1 MNTGTHI
8 AQLLIEKQAVKIN
21 FEERFTWTSGI
32 QSPIYCDNRLLIG
45 HTDAR
50 KVIVDAFVTQIKSL
64 YPEVQYVA
72 GTATAGIPW
81 AAFVAWELNIPMVY
95 VRSKPKGHGAGR
107 MVEGFMEAKKN
118 VIVVEDLI
126 STGGS
131 SIKSA
136 HALKNEFDSNV
147 LGVMSIFEYGFTSAK
162 EAFLAENL
170 TYHSLSNISYI
181 TKHLELPETEQT
193 ELKIFLEKRA

>member
-1 MNTGTHI
+1 MNTGQHI
-8 AQLLIEKQAVKIN
+8 AQILIEKQAVKLN

-50 KVIVDAFVTQIKSL
+50 KAIVDAFVNKISSM

-95 VRSKPKGHGAGR
+95 VRSKPKSHGAGR
-107 MVEGFMEAKKN
+107 MVEGYIEPKKN
-118 VIVVEDLI
+118 VVVIEDLI

-136 HALKNEFDSNV
+136 HALKNEFNANV
-147 LGVMSIFEYGFTSAK
+147 LGIMSIFEYGFGSTK
-162 EAFLAENL
+162 KAFIAENI

-181 TKHLELPETEQT
+181 TKHLQLPEAEQK
-193 ELKIFLEKRA
+193 ELAVFLQKKA